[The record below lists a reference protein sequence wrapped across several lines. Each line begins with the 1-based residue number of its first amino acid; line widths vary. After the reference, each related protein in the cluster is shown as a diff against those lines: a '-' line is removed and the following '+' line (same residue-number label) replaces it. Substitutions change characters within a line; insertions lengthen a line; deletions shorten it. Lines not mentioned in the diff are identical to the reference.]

1 MCPSFI
7 PKNFERVL
15 YQTLVFSDIL
25 ARKAD
30 VIIKILD
37 AIQSEAGQGG

>member
-1 MCPSFI
+1 MCLSFI
-7 PKNFERVL
+7 SNIFERVL
-15 YQTLVFSDIL
+15 YQALVFSDTL

-37 AIQSEAGQGG
+37 AVQSEAGQGG